1 MPNGKSIRY
10 AHILDAGWI
19 LALWKAIHGGDP
31 GPEQMA
37 LEAIAALSET
47 LTGQSGVGPSQASFE
62 QLQARLKEIGVDLQA
77 KLEGGEETAVS
88 AKPDQTQILIARTFC
103 TVIKGQSIC
112 ITFPKRGGAD
122 PHY

>member
-1 MPNGKSIRY
+1 MPNEKLIRY
-10 AHILDAGWI
+10 AHVLDAAWI

-47 LTGQSGVGPSQASFE
+47 LTGHSGAAPSQKSFE

-77 KLEGGEETAVS
+77 KLEAGEKTAVS
-88 AKPDQTQILIARTFC
+88 ATPDQPQLLITRTFC
-103 TVIKGQSIC
+103 TVIKGQNIC

-122 PHY
+122 THY

>member
-10 AHILDAGWI
+10 AHILDAAWI

-31 GPEQMA
+31 GPEEMA

-47 LTGQSGVGPSQASFE
+47 LTAHSGVAPSQKSFE

-77 KLEGGEETAVS
+77 KLEAGEKTAVS
-88 AKPDQTQILIARTFC
+88 AGPDQPQILITRTFC

-112 ITFPKRGGAD
+112 ITFPKKK
-122 PHY
+122 HVYQET

>member
-1 MPNGKSIRY
+1 MPNGKSIHY

-31 GPEQMA
+31 GPEEMA
-37 LEAIAALSET
+37 LQAIAALSET
-47 LTGQSGVGPSQASFE
+47 LTVHSGVAPSQKSFE

-77 KLEGGEETAVS
+77 KSEAGEKTAVS
-88 AKPDQTQILIARTFC
+88 AKPDQLIITRTFC
-103 TVIKGQSIC
+103 VNINGKNCC

>member
-1 MPNGKSIRY
+1 MPNGKLIRY

-37 LEAIAALSET
+37 LEAIAALSAT
-47 LTGQSGVGPSQASFE
+47 LTGHSGVAPSQKSFE

-77 KLEGGEETAVS
+77 KSEGGEKTAGS
-88 AKPDQTQILIARTFC
+88 TRPDQPQIQIARTFC
-103 TVIKGQSIC
+103 TIIKGESYC
-112 ITFPKRGGAD
+112 ITFPQRKHVD
-122 PHY
+122 PIY